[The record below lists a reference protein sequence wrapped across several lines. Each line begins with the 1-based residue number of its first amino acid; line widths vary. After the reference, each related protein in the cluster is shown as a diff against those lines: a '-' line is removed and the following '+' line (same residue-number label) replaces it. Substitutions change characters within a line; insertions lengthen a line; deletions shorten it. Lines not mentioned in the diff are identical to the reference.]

1 MLIFGIMIIFEMSYL
16 LETYTEILAE
26 KSYIVDIY
34 FKIICME
41 GVYVGKMKQDWL
53 GNRKFP
59 RKSNI

>member
-1 MLIFGIMIIFEMSYL
+1 MVICGIMIIFEMSYL
-16 LETYTEILAE
+16 LATYPEIFAE

-41 GVYVGKMKQDWL
+41 GVYVGQMKHDWL

-59 RKSNI
+59 SKK